1 MKKILLFFCFIA
13 TAGIF
18 FLLTQKTLLADQ
30 PAEIKSVE
38 IASTEVTVVSVGDI
52 FLHTNNLSAAYDV
65 KTKKYNF
72 NPAFSLVAD
81 YFKNADLSTAWL
93 GGVMATSGPYTGYP
107 SFKSPAALVDALQ
120 NMGLDVAFRTNHT
133 MDFGIKGL
141 NKTTQIL
148 KERNLNQVAGYATE
162 ADSKNIFI
170 YQKGDLKIAVLGYIY
185 GMNGLP
191 IPKPWMINL
200 IDLKKIKSDVAKAKT
215 QADFVI
221 VALHFGNEYERYPNK
236 WQKSVVKQI
245 ANDGADMIIG
255 SHPHVLQTVDMVTST
270 DGRPVFVAYGLG
282 NFYCGQ
288 RMHYTD
294 AGAILK
300 YTIEKTNGVT
310 KLKSIGFVPT
320 WVAEYKEAGKT
331 QFKILPSKK
340 YIDLYKQGKA
350 AFLSTANF
358 NRLKTTYQETVKHLT
373 NLKIG
378 FLESE

>member
-1 MKKILLFFCFIA
+1 MKKAFLIVGIMFIG
-13 TAGIF
+13 TVIF
-18 FLLTQKTLLADQ
+18 FLTQKTLLADP
-30 PAEIKSVE
+30 PAEIKSAE
-38 IASTEVTVVSVGDI
+38 TASTEVTVVSVGDI
-52 FLHTNNLSAAYDV
+52 FLHSNNLSAAYDA

-133 MDFGIKGL
+133 MDFGTKGL
-141 NKTTQIL
+141 DKTTRIMQDHNINQI
-148 KERNLNQVAGYATE
+148 AAHATE

-294 AGAILK
+294 ASTILK
-300 YTIEKTNGVT
+300 YTIEKTNGVV

-320 WVAEYKEAGKT
+320 WVAEYKDKGKT
-331 QFKILPSKK
+331 QYKILPSKQ
-340 YIDLYKQGKA
+340 YIDLYNAGKA
-350 AFLSTANF
+350 AFLSKVNF